1 MKRGQSAI
9 EYLTTYGWAILILLV
24 VIAALFWLG
33 VINPKSVLQSSCFFP
48 ADMSCR
54 AYVMNTTGYVA
65 LDLGQSTGHPI
76 NVTNFLCT
84 SQNNPALITPLNNP
98 VVIVNGD
105 HQLITDGTQQCLDS
119 SGDIASGSAGN
130 QYKGKIFIEYV
141 ELDTGF
147 THTVAGDV
155 SLKYEEVAMPTP
167 QPTSTPTSTPGP
179 G

>member
-1 MKRGQSAI
+1 MVRGQSAI

-33 VINPKSVLQSSCFFP
+33 VINPTSVLQSSCFFP
-48 ADMSCR
+48 ADLSCR
-54 AYVMNTTGYVA
+54 AYIINTDGYVA

-76 NVTNFLCT
+76 NVTSFLCT
-84 SQNNPALITPLNNP
+84 AQSNPALIPTLPRP

-105 HQLITDGTQQCLDS
+105 HQLIADGASNQEQCLDS
-119 SGDIASGSAGN
+119 NGDIASGNAGN

-147 THTVAGDV
+147 THSVAGDV
-155 SLKYEEVAMPTP
+155 SLKYEQIAMPTP
-167 QPTSTPTSTPGP
+167 
-179 G
+179 